1 MKRYTFIF
9 ADGEETA
16 IANTQ
21 HEAFTSLGHDISVIG
36 WVKNVIVEDSFTI
49 GSKPPKRRR
58 KQDEVHI

>member
-16 IANTQ
+16 IGNTQ
-21 HEAFTSLGHDISVIG
+21 REAFESLEHDISVIG
-36 WVKNVIVEDSFTI
+36 WVKNVIVEDSFVI

-58 KQDEVHI
+58 KA